1 MIVRSADYGSNGQI
15 RLDGAWMATHGL
27 TTKDVA
33 ECMNVSPN
41 TVSQPIRGTLVDI
54 SAGGACVI
62 AEWPVEPQS
71 VLAWRFHF
79 PSVPVPVPVLM
90 QVRGVQPLPRI
101 GSFRIALAFIT

>member
-1 MIVRSADYGSNGQI
+1 MERRKEPRFPFTCAVE
-15 RLDGAWMATHGL
+15 GL
-27 TTKDVA
+27 PTA
-33 ECMNVSPN
+33 GRNPEGW
-41 TVSQPIRGTLVDI
+41 SQPIRGTLVDI

-90 QVRGVQPLPRI
+90 QVRGVQPLPSRI